1 MSKIQEPEYEQKLIY
16 ARMVIACLK
25 DDKILAT
32 QEDADKFM
40 VGSFSEE
47 HGFGP
52 LKKGKL
58 FPYFRCKRAIKKD
71 NFNPFLLGYAFKV
84 FLEKKTDRFSRSITL
99 KETSDGKDSEYII
112 SLPDYTKYSTLRSYS
127 LKSLYPFAWYGV
139 KKKLDSDELT
149 RYIDVDDEIK
159 AFKMIKPFLNDVAH
173 IQYKRSASRKSNHE
187 KWAADKMKMSYY
199 RSRFNSICKSAKL
212 TDEERTEAD
221 LFFQALEQELTD
233 INNTATNHYKKN
245 RRFFRR
251 IMLLSLFITVTNASN
266 AALETSSLFD
276 EQVLKW
282 LLFALPL
289 LAVIFSSVQL
299 FIQSKYKDDQP
310 KETWLRH
317 RMNFSIIIEEIE
329 CFCEGIGDY
338 KDILLNEPQ
347 KNRDA
352 ISKFQERI
360 TMIRKKDYERFFANM
375 GVDIDDAMPS
385 KKE

>member
-1 MSKIQEPEYEQKLIY
+1 MSRIQELEYEQKLIY
-16 ARMVIACLK
+16 ARMVIECLK
-25 DDKILAT
+25 DDKILSI
-32 QEDADKFM
+32 QKDEDKFI
-40 VGSFSEE
+40 VGLFSEE
-47 HGFGP
+47 REFGP

-99 KETSDGKDSEYII
+99 KETSNGKDSKYII

-149 RYIDVDDEIK
+149 RYIDVDDEIE
-159 AFKMIKPFLNDVAH
+159 AFKMIKPFLDDVAH

-199 RSRFNSICKSAKL
+199 RSRFNSICESAGL
-212 TDEERTEAD
+212 TVKERTEAD

-245 RRFFRR
+245 RRFFMQ

-282 LLFALPL
+282 LSFALPL

-329 CFCEGIGDY
+329 CFCEGLDDY
-338 KDILLNEPQ
+338 HDIFSDDKKRLRVQSAN
-347 KNRDA
+347 
-352 ISKFQERI
+352 F
-360 TMIRKKDYERFFANM
+360 RK
-375 GVDIDDAMPS
+375 GS
-385 KKE
+385 L

>member
-32 QEDADKFM
+32 QEDADKFIL
-40 VGSFSEE
+40 GSFSEE

-149 RYIDVDDEIK
+149 RYIDVDDEIE
-159 AFKMIKPFLNDVAH
+159 AFKMIKPFLDDVAH

-199 RSRFNSICKSAKL
+199 RSRFNSICKKAKL
-212 TDEERTEAD
+212 TDEEWTEAD

-245 RRFFRR
+245 RRFFMQ

-360 TMIRKKDYERFFANM
+360 TMIRKKDYERFTRQSA
-375 GVDIDDAMPS
+375 
-385 KKE
+385 